1 MRCKQRTCSET
12 KGTKVAGDAR
22 STGQH
27 SRFEWNPFRH
37 RFMGSRV
44 CTVRLHGQAVTL
56 VPGTLIRPK
65 VPLSVSLLGRQPL
78 EDGAETLSDRR
89 LAVSRMRCAGAW

>member
-1 MRCKQRTCSET
+1 L
-12 KGTKVAGDAR
+12 
-22 STGQH
+22 
-27 SRFEWNPFRH
+27 N
-37 RFMGSRV
+37 
-44 CTVRLHGQAVTL
+44 GQAVTL

-65 VPLSVSLLGRQPL
+65 VPLFVSLLGRQPL